1 MLLSFINFNNTNTG
15 TGYLNR
21 TQSMVTEKEYLEMKE
36 FNKEFEEG
44 GVLGTNEVF
53 KTYFN
58 NLYKI
63 QEYERENKRERVMTE
78 HS

>member
-1 MLLSFINFNNTNTG
+1 L
-15 TGYLNR
+15 YLYITTKWGDR
-21 TQSMVTEKEYLEMKE
+21 QTEQTRVMITEQEYIEMKE

-63 QEYERENKRERVMTE
+63 KEYETQNKK
-78 HS
+78 

>member
-1 MLLSFINFNNTNTG
+1 
-15 TGYLNR
+15 
-21 TQSMVTEKEYLEMKE
+21 MVTEKEYLEMKE

-63 QEYERENKRERVMTE
+63 QEYETQNK
-78 HS
+78 

>member
-1 MLLSFINFNNTNTG
+1 MYKSISFSTFISQTKWG
-15 TGYLNR
+15 DR
-21 TQSMVTEKEYLEMKE
+21 QTEQTRVMITKQEYTEMKE

-44 GVLGTNEVF
+44 GVLGTNEVL

-63 QEYERENKRERVMTE
+63 KEYETQNK
-78 HS
+78 